1 MYCSYIVCVLLGTI
15 REVTY
20 YTAASNAWGLSRHI
34 YDKYGRRVGQ
44 WQITKLQHD
53 FTIKLT

>member
-1 MYCSYIVCVLLGTI
+1 MCVLLGTI
-15 REVTY
+15 REVTD
-20 YTAASNAWGLSRHI
+20 YTAASNASGTQAGT

-44 WQITKLQHD
+44 RRITKLQHD